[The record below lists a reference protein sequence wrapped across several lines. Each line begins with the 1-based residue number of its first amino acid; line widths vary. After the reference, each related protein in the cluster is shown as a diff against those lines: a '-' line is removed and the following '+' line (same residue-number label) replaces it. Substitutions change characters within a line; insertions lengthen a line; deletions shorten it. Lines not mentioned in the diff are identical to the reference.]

1 MNVMNM
7 DLQKIYSRSVISPNT
22 PLKYLIAIPCVNR
35 EERNA
40 IQIIHKT
47 FENFEKNGL
56 FIDNP
61 FYQLQIILFESGS
74 KQLNYLA
81 FLKPY
86 LEKYP
91 EKIKIVFSEK
101 QLDGPKNIIRLF
113 EFVHKK
119 QDSYDFIIWMDD
131 DIVVCQEFM
140 KNADAWI
147 RKYMNF
153 TLFGSLYTPYQS
165 YPIQPTPQPHCQK
178 SFVRSYHGSC
188 CTIFKPT
195 LAKYILPLWF
205 QTQKLRNV
213 IEPDLRFRESILK
226 FFPQIQ
232 TFLVSYP
239 SLVQHLNIGSA
250 IYGHKQIKKGHHARL
265 FIGEEVDPKIYPQTL
280 SIPKKNI
287 QLIIHSSEENN
298 E

>member
-1 MNVMNM
+1 MKM
-7 DLQKIYSRSVISPNT
+7 DLMKFYNRTVIPPDT

-40 IQIIHKT
+40 IQIINKT

-56 FIDNP
+56 FIDSPN
-61 FYQLQIILFESGS
+61 YELQIILFESGS
-74 KQLNYLA
+74 NQLNYLT

-91 EKIKIVFSEK
+91 QKIKIVFSDK
-101 QLDGPKNIIRLF
+101 PLDGPKNIIRLF
-113 EFVHKK
+113 EFSHKN
-119 QDSYDFIIWMDD
+119 QNSYDFIIWMDD
-131 DIVVCQEFM
+131 DIIVCKEFM
-140 KNADAWI
+140 KNADFWI

-165 YPIQPTPQPHCQK
+165 YPIEPIPQTSCQK

-188 CTIFKPT
+188 CTIFKPI
-195 LAKYILPLWF
+195 LAKYIIPLWF

-213 IEPDLRFRESILK
+213 VEPDLRFRESILK
-226 FFPQIQ
+226 FFPQVQ

-265 FIGEEVDPKIYPQTL
+265 FIGEDVDPKFYPP

-287 QLIIHSSEENN
+287 QISWEEKKI
-298 E
+298 EEH